1 VRGGG
6 FGPSLSIGKVPSI
19 GYNKNLM
26 KETACLV
33 SLGCPKNLVDSE
45 VMLGLLSKEGYRLT
59 ADPSM
64 AEILIVNTCSFIE
77 EATKEAVE
85 TILHLSRF
93 KKEGRCH
100 LLIVSGCLPQR
111 YGKVLEKELSEV
123 DLFVGTGAFQNLP
136 QLLSRKQKRKSF
148 VPKSTFLYDE
158 RTPRI
163 LSTQPFIAY
172 LKIAEGCSNT
182 CTFCTVPEI
191 RGPYRSR
198 KIRSV
203 LEEAKRLA
211 DQGVQELILIAQDTA
226 GYGRDLGDGTDLE
239 KLLKHLVKVGGFRWI
254 RILYSYP
261 RPDRFTDGL
270 LEFIGQEE
278 KICSYLD
285 LPLQH
290 VDDEI
295 LKRMGRR
302 STGEEIRSLLK
313 RVKVFVPEISLRTSL
328 IVGFPGEKESQFK
341 KLLDFVEEV
350 QFDHLGAF
358 KYSREEGTPASRLPH
373 PVPEVVKE
381 ERLRVLMQI
390 QKKISLKKYKKLVGQ
405 RRAVLVEGPQRKRGI
420 LKGRLQT
427 QAPEIDGS
435 VFLTG
440 EYPVIPTLQSGVK
453 GYNIKEA
460 PYRKAPPFR
469 AESFN
474 GKARPGNWV
483 EARITQA
490 LPYDL
495 VAQIEKVLS

>member
-1 VRGGG
+1 M
-6 FGPSLSIGKVPSI
+6 LSEIPPPRVGKVRSI
-19 GYNKNLM
+19 GYNGNGM

-45 VMLGLLSKEGYRLT
+45 VILGLLSKEGHPLT
-59 ADPSM
+59 TDPLK

-85 TILHLSRF
+85 TILQLSRL
-93 KKEGRCH
+93 KKEGRCR

-136 QLLSRKQKRKSF
+136 KLLSQKQRRKSF
-148 VPKSTFLYDE
+148 IPISTFLYNE

-163 LSTQPFIAY
+163 LSTPPFIAY

-182 CTFCTVPEI
+182 CTFCTVPKI

-198 KIRSV
+198 KVRSV

-211 DQGVQELILIAQDTA
+211 DQGVQELILIAQDTT
-226 GYGRDLGDGTDLE
+226 GYGRDLRDGTDLE
-239 KLLKHLVKVGGFRWI
+239 KLLKYLVKVEGLRWI

-261 RPDRFTDGL
+261 RANHFTDGL
-270 LEFIGQEE
+270 LELIAQEE
-278 KICSYLD
+278 KICPYLD
-285 LPLQH
+285 LPFQH
-290 VDDEI
+290 INDEI

-302 STGEEIRSLLK
+302 STGAETRRLLK
-313 RVKVFVPEISLRTSL
+313 KIRTFLPEVSLRSSL

-341 KLLDFVEEV
+341 ALLDFVEEV

-358 KYSREEGTPASRLPH
+358 KYSPEEGTPASRLPH
-373 PVPEVVKE
+373 PIPASVRE
-381 ERLRVLMQI
+381 ERLRALMEI
-390 QKKISLKKYKKLVGQ
+390 QKKISLKKYKKMVGQ
-405 RRAVLVEGPQRKRGI
+405 KRVVLVEGPQRERGI
-420 LKGRLQT
+420 LRGRLQT

-435 VFLTG
+435 VFL
-440 EYPVIPTLQSGVK
+440 
-453 GYNIKEA
+453 
-460 PYRKAPPFR
+460 
-469 AESFN
+469 N

-483 EARITQA
+483 EARITRA

-495 VAQIEKVLS
+495 VAQVEKVLP